1 MVYRLK
7 WCRPECATLNYT
19 HASITILT
27 SARDSGPSGLGC
39 GWMLGWR
46 CECREGSISSLTCPV
61 RCRQRDRLCGCP
73 QSRTAL
79 TGNHAKKQIPTHGA
93 LLSVRLKSL
102 KAEGYLEVEKIPH
115 VGNAAKI
122 RQGPRSSRSWVRILP
137 KGEDLAK
144 KIWGRYER
152 LSQRLL
158 GDLPQEVLDHH
169 FKVNKLIHQ
178 RIAGDE
184 DYDADAGVDS
194 KL

>member
-1 MVYRLK
+1 MSK
-7 WCRPECATLNYT
+7 PEQTKRHPVKNL
-19 HASITILT
+19 ASIFVARRDLVNEIDRTITKDCPVTVEMADVLIDLYGARRLGWPEPKASKEGFVT
-27 SARDSGPSGLGC
+27 VRALRDSLVHS
-39 GWMLGWR
+39 
-46 CECREGSISSLTCPV
+46 
-61 RCRQRDRLCGCP
+61 
-73 QSRTAL
+73 
-79 TGNHAKKQIPTHGA
+79 GA

-158 GDLPQEVLDHH
+158 GDLTQEVLDHH

-184 DYDADAGVDS
+184 DSDADAGVDS